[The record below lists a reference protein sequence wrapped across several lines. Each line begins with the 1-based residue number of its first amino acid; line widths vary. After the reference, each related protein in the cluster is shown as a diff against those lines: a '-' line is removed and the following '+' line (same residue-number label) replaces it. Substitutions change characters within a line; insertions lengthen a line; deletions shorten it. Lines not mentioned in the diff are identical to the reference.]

1 VTDIHR
7 PLTAVPHPNSA
18 MDDAKRILE
27 HFRLFVAVLR
37 DAFSSNPRLFQ
48 ELYESLCMIT
58 FLLNCGTI
66 APLQMSASL
75 L

>member
-18 MDDAKRILE
+18 MDNAKRILE
-27 HFRLFVAVLR
+27 HFWLFVVVLR
-37 DAFSSNPRLFQ
+37 DVFSSNPRLFQ
-48 ELYESLCMIT
+48 EFESLFMST
-58 FLLNCGTI
+58 FLLDCRTF
-66 APLQMSASL
+66 ASLQIKASL